1 MKYILT
7 FILLVAPLLAN
18 ENMEFEDDF
27 LNSLDEVSEIAT
39 KTKLNIDDTPS
50 FVSVLHSDKL
60 QKLGVDNVFEA
71 LRLVPGVQL
80 KKEVSGVPVVV
91 FRGVTQKGEVKLMID
106 GVTINNSYRGSVY
119 YYLDFPIE
127 MIERIEVI
135 RGAGSILYG
144 SGAISG
150 VINIITKSSQN
161 NSKNKIFTSAGTY
174 NNYKNGAIISTN
186 LENFKLTLDG
196 YYQKNNKTV
205 KESDRHL
212 KDYSLGINIQNEQ
225 FEFISRIKKSDIGN
239 AYGIFGVVDED
250 RDKYNN
256 ENNSFFT
263 QLSYKNNINKNNKIN
278 LLAGYTS
285 YEQVVQALHPSK
297 GTVDANYKE
306 NSYFSEINLIS
317 TSLANNELLIGVKFE
332 SSKTLESKWS
342 AEKPYIPYISDPNLD
357 RKIYSLYLND
367 NYSVSSDF
375 DISAGLRYDHYSD
388 YGNSYSPNLGIVYR
402 LNPEIRLKALYS
414 HSFRAPSWVEL
425 TDVKLSGYPDLEA
438 ETSDS
443 IEMGI
448 VFKPNPNNILRV
460 NLFTSKIKNMIAKD
474 STGHYVQDSQNHFY
488 GSEIE
493 YIYSPNTKTEL
504 NFFASYIKAEDEDGN
519 DLADVANILAST
531 SLTYEFDSHFTF
543 GSLLRYVSSSK
554 RSSLDT
560 REKMKDSLIFNQT
573 ISYAFKDFT
582 ASLIIKDLFDAGTN
596 YALPRNNNDT
606 DFDDDG
612 RGFLIKASM
621 EF

>member
-1 MKYILT
+1 M
-7 FILLVAPLLAN
+7 
-18 ENMEFEDDF
+18 
-27 LNSLDEVSEIAT
+27 
-39 KTKLNIDDTPS
+39 
-50 FVSVLHSDKL
+50 
-60 QKLGVDNVFEA
+60 
-71 LRLVPGVQL
+71 
-80 KKEVSGVPVVV
+80 
-91 FRGVTQKGEVKLMID
+91 
-106 GVTINNSYRGSVY
+106 
-119 YYLDFPIE
+119 
-127 MIERIEVI
+127 
-135 RGAGSILYG
+135 
-144 SGAISG
+144 
-150 VINIITKSSQN
+150 
-161 NSKNKIFTSAGTY
+161 
-174 NNYKNGAIISTN
+174 
-186 LENFKLTLDG
+186 
-196 YYQKNNKTV
+196 
-205 KESDRHL
+205 
-212 KDYSLGINIQNEQ
+212 
-225 FEFISRIKKSDIGN
+225 
-239 AYGIFGVVDED
+239 
-250 RDKYNN
+250 
-256 ENNSFFT
+256 
-263 QLSYKNNINKNNKIN
+263 
-278 LLAGYTS
+278 AGYTS